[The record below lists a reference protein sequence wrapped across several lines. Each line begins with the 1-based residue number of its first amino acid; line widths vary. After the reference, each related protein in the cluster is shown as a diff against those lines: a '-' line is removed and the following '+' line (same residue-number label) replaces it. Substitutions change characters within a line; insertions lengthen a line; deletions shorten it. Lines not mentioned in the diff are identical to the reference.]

1 MKHVINDT
9 DKNKFEAY
17 DKTEVLAAIQ
27 EAISS
32 GELPEEINGLVI
44 TLKNPIDNQGYKIAF
59 CTQAK
64 YNELE
69 ANEQLEVNCYYFI
82 TDDSTFD
89 DWNTIITDLQTRF
102 NQLEADVE
110 EAIETGLRPRITSIE
125 CSLNFHRWNSYT
137 SRLDPS
143 DDLSLKHVSATSS
156 YEDRRVNILPTGSN
170 QSIAEARVDYV
181 SGDNGYLTFD
191 LETINQ
197 NVNYIDFTARS
208 LASICNPNCT
218 DYSPTVERTTTFR
231 IYIKDIYGTELTKEF
246 TINYKSIG
254 S

>member
-44 TLKNPIDNQGYKIAF
+44 TLKNPIDNLGYKIAF

-69 ANEQLEVNCYYFI
+69 SGGELEVNCYYFI

-89 DWNTIITDLQTRF
+89 DWNTIITDLQASF
-102 NQLEADVE
+102 NQLEDDVQ
-110 EAIETGLRPRITSIE
+110 EALDTGLRLKLTSIE
-125 CSLNFHRWNSYT
+125 CACDFSNWNGNSSNY
-137 SRLDPS
+137 SSGNAINPIH
-143 DDLSLKHVSATSS
+143 LKNNSS
-156 YEDRRVNILPTGSN
+156 YGNNAVNILPAGSN
-170 QSIAEARVDYV
+170 TSIAEAKVEYV
-181 SGDNGYLTFD
+181 SGDENYILYSLD
-191 LETINQ
+191 NI
-197 NVNYIDFTARS
+197 NVNNSYITFTATNVSNGIISGPAQSYGVSRS
-208 LASICNPNCT
+208 
-218 DYSPTVERTTTFR
+218 TTFKLF
-231 IYIKDIYGTELTKEF
+231 IKDIYNNEFEKEF
-246 TINYKSIG
+246 TINFKTTN
-254 S
+254 